1 MPWRL
6 KKAQFKCACLKGN
19 QQQIQLWV
27 MIRTLMRPLYTSR
40 DLEQERSTVPCWICH
55 VPNLSLTPDIRSPDG
70 RNFDVNNRMVLAIAL
85 PMTLAFLTTPLLG
98 LVDTAV
104 VGRLGDAALIG
115 GLAIAAILFDLVFT
129 TFNFLRSSTTGLV
142 AQAMGRE
149 DSTEEQAVF
158 WRSLM
163 IAVVAGVVVIAAI
176 PLLLAGGLA
185 FMGAEGEVAAAA
197 STYLVIRALSAPAA
211 LSNYAILG
219 YVLGR
224 GMGGTGLFLQTIING
239 TNIVLSI
246 WLGLGL
252 GYGLEGVAFA
262 TVIAE
267 VVGCAT
273 GLLIIHRK
281 FDRAHGPSW
290 QRIINRAS
298 ILKLMALNGDI
309 MIRSFAL
316 IIAFAWFTRMGTGFG
331 ETTLAANA
339 ILMNF
344 FMVAGYYLD
353 GFATAAEQ
361 IAGRAIGARNRQA
374 FGKAVRLTVIWGF
387 ALAAFTTVFFLVFGS
402 WVINLM
408 TTLETVRAEAGAY
421 MFWAALTALSGVLAF
436 EMDGVYIGATWSR
449 DMRNMMLLSLAL
461 FIGLSVGLIEIW
473 GNLGLWISLNIFL
486 AARGFTLLAILP
498 RRMDRAFG
506 AV

>member
-1 MPWRL
+1 M
-6 KKAQFKCACLKGN
+6 
-19 QQQIQLWV
+19 
-27 MIRTLMRPLYTSR
+27 T
-40 DLEQERSTVPCWICH
+40 
-55 VPNLSLTPDIRSPDG
+55 NLLLTPDVLPPEG
-70 RNFDVNNRMVLAIAL
+70 RAFDVNNRMVFAIAV

-104 VGRLGDAALIG
+104 VGRLGDAALLG

-142 AQAMGRE
+142 AQAMGRN
-149 DSTEEQAVF
+149 DPVEEQAVF

-163 IAVVAGVVVIAAI
+163 ISVVAGIAIIAAT

-211 LSNYAILG
+211 LANYAILG

-224 GMGGTGLFLQTIING
+224 GMGGTGLFLQTVING
-239 TNIVLSI
+239 TNICLSI
-246 WLGLGL
+246 WFGLGL
-252 GYGLEGVAFA
+252 GYGLEGVALA

-267 VVGCAT
+267 ITGCGI
-273 GLLIIHRK
+273 GLLVIRRR
-281 FDRAHGPSW
+281 FDRAHRPSW
-290 QRIINRAS
+290 KQVIDRPSVMR
-298 ILKLMALNGDI
+298 LMALNGDI

-316 IIAFAWFTRMGTGFG
+316 IAAFAWFTRQGTGFG

-361 IAGRAIGARNRQA
+361 LAGRAIGARYRPA
-374 FGKAVRLTVIWGF
+374 FDKTVRLTVIWGF
-387 ALAAFTTVFFLVFGS
+387 ILAGFTTGFFLIFGNA
-402 WVINLM
+402 VIGLM
-408 TTLETVRAEAGAY
+408 TTLEPVRSEAGSY
-421 MFWAALTALSGVLAF
+421 MFWAALTAVSGVLAF

-461 FIGLSVGLIEIW
+461 FIALSLVLTEIW

-486 AARGFTLLAILP
+486 AARGFTLLALLP
-498 RRMDRAFG
+498 RRRDKAFG
-506 AV
+506 AA

>member
-1 MPWRL
+1 MTDLLL
-6 KKAQFKCACLKGN
+6 KTDPLPPEG
-19 QQQIQLWV
+19 
-27 MIRTLMRPLYTSR
+27 RP
-40 DLEQERSTVPCWICH
+40 
-55 VPNLSLTPDIRSPDG
+55 
-70 RNFDVNNRMVLAIAL
+70 FDVTNRLVLAIAV

-104 VGRLGDAALIG
+104 VGRLGNAALLG
-115 GLAIAAILFDLVFT
+115 GLAIAAILFDLVFA

-142 AQAMGRE
+142 AQAMGR
-149 DSTEEQAVF
+149 DDPTEEQAIF

-163 IAVVAGVVVIAAI
+163 ISVVAGVAIIAAT
-176 PLLLAGGLA
+176 PLLLAAGLA

-197 STYLVIRALSAPAA
+197 STYLVIRAMSAPAA
-211 LSNYAILG
+211 LANYAILG

-224 GMGGTGLFLQTIING
+224 GMGGTGLLLQTVING

-246 WLGLGL
+246 WFGLGL
-252 GYGLEGVAFA
+252 DYGLQGVALA

-267 VVGCAT
+267 ITGCAI
-273 GLLIIHRK
+273 GFLIIRNR
-281 FDRAHGPSW
+281 FDRAHRPTWKQIIYRPS
-290 QRIINRAS
+290 
-298 ILKLMALNGDI
+298 LMRLLALNGDI

-316 IIAFAWFTRMGTGFG
+316 IAAFAWFTRLGTGFG
-331 ETTLAANA
+331 ENTLAANA

-361 IAGRAIGARNRQA
+361 LAGRAIGARYRPA
-374 FGKAVRLTVIWGF
+374 FDKAVRLTVIWGF
-387 ALAAFTTVFFLVFGS
+387 ALAGFTTCFFLIFGNS
-402 WVINLM
+402 VIGLM
-408 TTLETVRAEAGAY
+408 TTLESVRIEAGTY
-421 MFWAALTALSGVLAF
+421 LFWAALTALSGVLAF

-461 FIGLSVGLIEIW
+461 FIGLSVALTEIW

-486 AARGFTLLAILP
+486 GARGFTLLALLP
-498 RRMDRAFG
+498 RRRDRAFS
-506 AV
+506 AI

>member
-1 MPWRL
+1 
-6 KKAQFKCACLKGN
+6 
-19 QQQIQLWV
+19 
-27 MIRTLMRPLYTSR
+27 
-40 DLEQERSTVPCWICH
+40 
-55 VPNLSLTPDIRSPDG
+55 
-70 RNFDVNNRMVLAIAL
+70 MVLAIAV

-149 DSTEEQAVF
+149 DTTEEQAVF

-163 IAVVAGVVVIAAI
+163 ISAVAGVAIIAAT

-185 FMGAEGEVAAAA
+185 FMGAQGEVAAAA
-197 STYLVIRALSAPAA
+197 SAYLAIRALSAPAA
-211 LSNYAILG
+211 FANYAILG

-252 GYGLEGVAFA
+252 GYGLQGVAWA
-262 TVIAE
+262 TVLAE
-267 VVGCAT
+267 VVGCAA
-273 GLLIIHRK
+273 GFWIIHRR

-290 QRIINRAS
+290 KQVIDRPSVLR
-298 ILKLMALNGDI
+298 LMALNGDI

-316 IIAFAWFTRMGTGFG
+316 IAAFAWFTRQGTGFG

-361 IAGRAIGARNRQA
+361 IAGRAIGARNRRA
-374 FGKAVRLTVIWGF
+374 FTKAVKLTLIWGF
-387 ALAAFTTVFFLVFGS
+387 ALAGFTTGFFLIFGTT
-402 WVINLM
+402 VIGWM
-408 TTLETVRAEAGAY
+408 TTLEIVRLEAGSY
-421 MFWAALTALSGVLAF
+421 LFWAALTALSGVLAF

-449 DMRNMMLLSLAL
+449 DMRNMMLLSLIL
-461 FIGLSVGLIEIW
+461 FIALSVGLTGLW
-473 GNLGLWISLNIFL
+473 GNHGLWISLNIFL

-498 RRMDRAFG
+498 RRMRTAF
-506 AV
+506 API

>member
-1 MPWRL
+1 M
-6 KKAQFKCACLKGN
+6 
-19 QQQIQLWV
+19 QLQDAPTEAPK
-27 MIRTLMRPLYTSR
+27 IRAF
-40 DLEQERSTVPCWICH
+40 E
-55 VPNLSLTPDIRSPDG
+55 
-70 RNFDVNNRMVLAIAL
+70 VNNRMVLAIAV

-115 GLAIAAILFDLVFT
+115 GLAMAAILFDLVFT

-142 AQAMGRE
+142 AQAMGRG

-163 IAVVAGVVVIAAI
+163 ISVAAGLAIIAAT
-176 PLLLAGGLA
+176 PLLLTVGLPLL
-185 FMGAEGEVAAAA
+185 GAEGEVAAAA

-211 LSNYAILG
+211 LANYAILG

-224 GMGGTGLFLQTIING
+224 GMGGTGLFLQTVING

-252 GYGLEGVAFA
+252 DFGLKGVAAA
-262 TVIAE
+262 TVMAE
-267 VVGCAT
+267 ITGCAV
-273 GLLIIHRK
+273 GFWIIHHR
-281 FDRAHGPSW
+281 FDRHDSPSW
-290 QRIINRAS
+290 HRIIDRSS
-298 ILKLMALNGDI
+298 IMKLMALNGDI

-316 IIAFAWFTRMGTGFG
+316 VAAFAWFTRMGAGFG

-361 IAGRAIGARNRQA
+361 IAGRAIGARNRPA
-374 FGKAVRLTVIWGF
+374 FAKAVKLTLVWGF
-387 ALAAFTTVFFLVFGS
+387 ALAGFTTVFFLLFGATVVE
-402 WVINLM
+402 WM
-408 TTLETVRAEAGAY
+408 TTLQSVRQEAGTY
-421 MFWAALTALSGVLAF
+421 LVWAALTAVAGVLAF

-461 FIGLSVGLIEIW
+461 FIILSLALTEAL
-473 GNLGLWISLNIFL
+473 GNQGLWISLNVFL

-506 AV
+506 AA

>member
-1 MPWRL
+1 
-6 KKAQFKCACLKGN
+6 
-19 QQQIQLWV
+19 
-27 MIRTLMRPLYTSR
+27 
-40 DLEQERSTVPCWICH
+40 
-55 VPNLSLTPDIRSPDG
+55 
-70 RNFDVNNRMVLAIAL
+70 MVLAIAV

-104 VGRLGDAALIG
+104 VGRLGDAALLG
-115 GLAIAAILFDLVFT
+115 GLAIAAILFDFVFT

-142 AQAMGRE
+142 AQAMGR
-149 DSTEEQAVF
+149 DDPTEEQAVF

-163 IAVVAGVVVIAAI
+163 IAVVAGIAVIAAI

-185 FMGAEGEVAAAA
+185 FMGAQGAVAAAA
-197 STYLVIRALSAPAA
+197 STYLAIRALSAPAA
-211 LSNYAILG
+211 LANYAILG

-224 GMGGTGLFLQTIING
+224 GMGGTGLFLQTVING
-239 TNIVLSI
+239 TNVLLSI
-246 WLGLGL
+246 WLGLKL
-252 GYGLEGVAFA
+252 GYGLEGVALA

-267 VVGCAT
+267 MVGCAA
-273 GLLIIHRK
+273 GLLIIRRK
-281 FDRAHGPSW
+281 FDRVHAPSW
-290 QRIINRAS
+290 KRIIDRAS
-298 ILKLMALNGDI
+298 ILKLMALNNDI

-316 IIAFAWFTRMGTGFG
+316 IAAFAWFTRLGTGFG

-344 FMVAGYYLD
+344 FMIAGYYLD

-361 IAGRAIGARNRQA
+361 LAGRAVGARYRPA
-374 FGKAVRLTVIWGF
+374 FEKAVRLTVIWGF
-387 ALAAFTTVFFLVFGS
+387 ALAGFTTILLLLFGG

-408 TTLETVRAEAGAY
+408 TTLESVRIEAGTY
-421 MFWAALTALSGVLAF
+421 MVWAALTALSGVLAF
-436 EMDGVYIGATWSR
+436 EMDGVFIGATWSR

-461 FIGLSVGLIEIW
+461 FIALSLGLTQIW
-473 GNLGLWISLNIFL
+473 GNQGLWISLNIFL

-506 AV
+506 AA

>member
-1 MPWRL
+1 MHHFLPDPPRL
-6 KKAQFKCACLKGN
+6 TDLLFKSDALPPEG
-19 QQQIQLWV
+19 
-27 MIRTLMRPLYTSR
+27 RTF
-40 DLEQERSTVPCWICH
+40 E
-55 VPNLSLTPDIRSPDG
+55 
-70 RNFDVNNRMVLAIAL
+70 VNNRMVFAIAV

-104 VGRLGDAALIG
+104 VGRLGDAALLG

-142 AQAMGRE
+142 AQAMGR
-149 DSTEEQAVF
+149 DDPTEEQAVF

-163 IAVVAGVVVIAAI
+163 ISVVAGVAIIAAT

-185 FMGAEGEVAAAA
+185 FMRAEGGVAAAA
-197 STYLVIRALSAPAA
+197 STYLLIRALSAPAA
-211 LSNYAILG
+211 LANYAILG

-224 GMGGTGLFLQTIING
+224 GLGGTGLFLQTVING

-246 WLGLGL
+246 WLALGL
-252 GYGLEGVAFA
+252 DYGLQGVAWA

-267 VVGCAT
+267 ITGCVV
-273 GLLIIHRK
+273 GLLIIRAK
-281 FDRAHGPSW
+281 FDRANSPSW
-290 QRIINRAS
+290 KRIIDRPS
-298 ILKLMALNGDI
+298 VIRLMALNGDI

-316 IIAFAWFTRMGTGFG
+316 ITAFAWFTRLGTGFG

-361 IAGRAIGARNRQA
+361 LAGRAIGARYRPA
-374 FGKAVRLTVIWGF
+374 FDKAVRLTVIWGF
-387 ALAAFTTVFFLVFGS
+387 ALAGFTTVFFLVFGS
-402 WVINLM
+402 SVINLM
-408 TTLETVRAEAGAY
+408 TTLETVRTEAGSY
-421 MFWAALTALSGVLAF
+421 LFWAALTAVSGVLAF
-436 EMDGVYIGATWSR
+436 EMDGVFIGATWSR
-449 DMRNMMLLSLAL
+449 DMRNMMLLSLVL
-461 FIGLSVGLIEIW
+461 FIGLSVGLTEIW

-498 RRMDRAFG
+498 RRRDKAFG
-506 AV
+506 AA

>member
-1 MPWRL
+1 MDHFLPDPPRL
-6 KKAQFKCACLKGN
+6 TDLLFKSDVL
-19 QQQIQLWV
+19 
-27 MIRTLMRPLYTSR
+27 PP
-40 DLEQERSTVPCWICH
+40 E
-55 VPNLSLTPDIRSPDG
+55 G
-70 RNFDVNNRMVLAIAL
+70 RAFEVNNRMVFAIAV

-104 VGRLGDAALIG
+104 VGRLGDAALLG

-142 AQAMGRE
+142 AQAMGRN
-149 DSTEEQAVF
+149 DAVEEQAVF

-163 IAVVAGVVVIAAI
+163 IAIVAGVAIFAAT
-176 PLLLAGGLA
+176 PMLLAGGLA
-185 FMGAEGEVAAAA
+185 FMGAKGEVAAAA
-197 STYLVIRALSAPAA
+197 STYLLIRALSAPAA
-211 LSNYAILG
+211 LANYAILG

-224 GMGGTGLFLQTIING
+224 GMGTTGLFLQTVING

-246 WLGLGL
+246 SLALGLD
-252 GYGLEGVAFA
+252 YGLEGVAWA

-267 VVGCAT
+267 ITGCIV
-273 GLLIIHRK
+273 GLLIIRAR
-281 FDRAHGPSW
+281 FDRGNSPSW
-290 QRIINRAS
+290 KRIIDRPS
-298 ILKLMALNGDI
+298 VMRLMALNGDI

-316 IIAFAWFTRMGTGFG
+316 ITAFAWFTRLGTGFG

-361 IAGRAIGARNRQA
+361 LAGRAVGARYRPA
-374 FGKAVRLTVIWGF
+374 FDKAVRLTVVWGF
-387 ALAAFTTVFFLVFGS
+387 ALAGFTTAFFLVFGS
-402 WVINLM
+402 SVINLM
-408 TTLETVRAEAGAY
+408 TTLETVRSEAGSY
-421 MFWAALTALSGVLAF
+421 MVWAALTAVSGVLAF
-436 EMDGVYIGATWSR
+436 EMDGVFIGATWSR
-449 DMRNMMLLSLAL
+449 DMRNMMLLSLVL
-461 FIGLSVGLIEIW
+461 FIGLSFGLTEIW

-498 RRMDRAFG
+498 RRRNQAFG
-506 AV
+506 AI